1 MKNGFTLA
9 GATHVVIPKK
19 IGHVGFTLAEV
30 LITLGIIGVVAA
42 MTMPTLIQNHRKK
55 VVETKLR
62 KFFTTINQVVKM
74 AEVDNG
80 PAKDWEWNTPQ
91 DMYDKYLKQY
101 MQNVKEIKQ
110 DGSSSLYLYFT
121 DGTYIVYAG
130 TYMRFVTDNKE
141 RNDGTNSFVFMFD
154 PKGKISKNYVEKGV
168 FANYAYFTN
177 ITEESLYDECK
188 TSGWYCSLL
197 IQRNGWHIPKN
208 YPRKL

>member
-1 MKNGFTLA
+1 
-9 GATHVVIPKK
+9 
-19 IGHVGFTLAEV
+19 
-30 LITLGIIGVVAA
+30 
-42 MTMPTLIQNHRKK
+42 
-55 VVETKLR
+55 
-62 KFFTTINQVVKM
+62 
-74 AEVDNG
+74 
-80 PAKDWEWNTPQ
+80 
-91 DMYDKYLKQY
+91 
-101 MQNVKEIKQ
+101 
-110 DGSSSLYLYFT
+110 
-121 DGTYIVYAG
+121 
-130 TYMRFVTDNKE
+130 MRFVTDNKE

>member
-1 MKNGFTLA
+1 MNIVHIAANSPYNDCWGYQDNIL
-9 GATHVVIPKK
+9 PKYHK
-19 IGHVGFTLAEV
+19 KMGHNVTI
-30 LITLGIIGVVAA
+30 ITTNK
-42 MTMPTLIQNHRKK
+42 MHEDEK

-62 KFFTTINQVVKM
+62 KFYTTINQVVKR
-74 AEVDNG
+74 AEIDFG